1 MAFDNSWQ
9 VSGFRIQASLT
20 MCLTVLGFKAA
31 LKQIDSLLLIS
42 NPCLTENKKQNRQG
56 ANQPS
61 LSPPMS
67 QHALEV
73 HAETPP
79 PILLLAQAS
88 PQSFLLLLLCI
99 FNVLMSSPITR
110 CSCNHLIKEDLGK
123 SVIGCG
129 LAVCLVLLAT

>member
-79 PILLLAQAS
+79 PHSSLGPSKPTKLFIIIIMYFQCPDVISYYSLL
-88 PQSFLLLLLCI
+88 
-99 FNVLMSSPITR
+99 M
-110 CSCNHLIKEDLGK
+110 
-123 SVIGCG
+123 
-129 LAVCLVLLAT
+129 